1 MSRAVLRRRAAVCGN
16 DRPAARVDHKFAV
29 RRCDI
34 PVFAPA
40 LINRIWLCDA
50 PYALPHD
57 VLGGKPEIFAQTRG
71 AKRRRVEFVRPWRR
85 GVFPYSALPRAGR
98 SGALHTRQPCACFQR
113 LSVGYHAR
121 MARRPAPGSAAVR
134 SGCRNR
140 SSRPSCSP
148 P

>member
-1 MSRAVLRRRAAVCGN
+1 MCGN

-29 RRCDI
+29 RRGDI
-34 PVFAPA
+34 LVFAPA

-57 VLGGKPEIFAQTRG
+57 VLGCKPEIFAQTRG

-121 MARRPAPGSAAVR
+121 MARRASSASSPGFCCCSKRMQKSIISSIVQSAVK
-134 SGCRNR
+134 
-140 SSRPSCSP
+140 P
-148 P
+148 PFW